1 MCSVVCGVAGWRC
14 GRNRGLR
21 RRKYRAARPKSIP
34 PRHFPHFPT
43 ISGNSAPCGARDAV
57 ATAAGGVVESGASG
71 TETAPPAPMSPFVA
85 SLSPHLFW
93 DVDREQVDPEKHR
106 RSIIQRVL
114 ERGSWD
120 DWKAVKAEYT
130 LPSIVE
136 EARNMR
142 SLEPTALAFV
152 SCVGHVPKE
161 SFRCCSSKPSNLPPW
176 PC

>member
-1 MCSVVCGVAGWRC
+1 
-14 GRNRGLR
+14 
-21 RRKYRAARPKSIP
+21 
-34 PRHFPHFPT
+34 
-43 ISGNSAPCGARDAV
+43 
-57 ATAAGGVVESGASG
+57 
-71 TETAPPAPMSPFVA
+71 MSPFIA

-142 SLEPTALAFV
+142 CLEPTALAFV

-176 PC
+176 P